1 MRLMVNGEPHE
12 AREGCSLEELLVEL
26 QVPARKGVAVAVNL
40 QVVPLAERADA
51 QLHEGDRVD
60 VVTAVG
66 GG

>member
-1 MRLMVNGEPHE
+1 MRLTVNGEPRDV
-12 AREGCSLEELLVEL
+12 REGCSLEDLLLEL

-40 QVVPLAERADA
+40 QVVPQAERADA
-51 QLHEGDRVD
+51 QLREGDRVD

>member
-1 MRLMVNGEPHE
+1 MQLMVNGENRDVP
-12 AREGCSLEELLVEL
+12 EGWSLEQLLIELK
-26 QVPARKGVAVAVNL
+26 VPARKGVAVAINL
-40 QVVPLAERADA
+40 EVVPQAERSST

>member
-1 MRLMVNGEPHE
+1 MQLMVNGETRDFPD
-12 AREGCSLEELLVEL
+12 AWSLERLLIELE
-26 QVPARKGVAVAVNL
+26 VPARKGVAVAVNL
-40 QVVPLAERADA
+40 QVVPQAERSKT